1 LLKRIVKSNVY
12 TMRSCNVYV
21 YVYTTLF
28 CNVLIDRLYMI
39 LEGLRILVIHEWKC
53 KSHHDQE
60 VIVITLTRVVRIC
73 QVSRDLMFESDVVD
87 GKIFFC

>member
-1 LLKRIVKSNVY
+1 
-12 TMRSCNVYV
+12 
-21 YVYTTLF
+21 
-28 CNVLIDRLYMI
+28 

-73 QVSRDLMFESDVVD
+73 QVSRDLMF
-87 GKIFFC
+87 